1 MAQSAARQSHNL
13 KVVSSS
19 LTGGTA
25 FFCFFFF
32 VCVFF
37 FILVDSVVPSDLEIY
52 SFHFYVAY
60 EQVLSTVKDEEHKSA
75 ILSAVAM
82 VAFAQKD
89 YNKCKTMLFK
99 A

>member
-1 MAQSAARQSHNL
+1 MALLSF
-13 KVVSSS
+13 V
-19 LTGGTA
+19 
-25 FFCFFFF
+25 FFFF
-32 VCVFF
+32 VCVCFF
-37 FILVDSVVPSDLEIY
+37 FILVDSNLEIY